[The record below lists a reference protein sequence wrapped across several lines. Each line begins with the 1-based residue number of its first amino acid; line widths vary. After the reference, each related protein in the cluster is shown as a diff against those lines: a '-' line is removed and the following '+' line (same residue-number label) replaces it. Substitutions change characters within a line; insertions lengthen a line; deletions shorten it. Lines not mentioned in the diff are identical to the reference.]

1 MKLLFVTLLFSLSCV
16 FVQAQELTVSGKV
29 SVEGSGK
36 ALPYVNIGIRKK
48 NIGTASDEKGN
59 FLLQLPEKYLRDTL
73 TFSAI
78 GYEEVSV
85 PVREL
90 SQEKNHHI
98 KLTEK
103 VNALQE
109 VVVKSRKMRTKKL
122 GVTGRFP
129 GVWGNPQR
137 KDGKDVYEFANFI
150 KVNDKPTEVL
160 SVHFYLVSSKLDS
173 ALFRINFYEN
183 NNGLPGDRIVEK
195 SIVQKL
201 SAKDGWVSIDLKK
214 YDIYLTDDFFFGV
227 EYLPAEGADRLAV
240 SLGGKL
246 GGRVYS
252 RQASLGGWDTFVGGS
267 LSSYLT
273 ARQ

>member
-1 MKLLFVTLLFSLSCV
+1 MRILVTALLCFFAFTLV
-16 FVQAQELTVSGKV
+16 KAQELPLSGV
-29 SVEGSGK
+29 VTAERNGK
-36 ALPYVNIGIRKK
+36 PLAYVNIGIRKK
-48 NIGTASDEKGN
+48 NLGTASGAKGE
-59 FLLQLPEKYLRDTL
+59 FVLKLPKEHLQDTL

-78 GYEEVSV
+78 GYQELSV
-85 PVREL
+85 PVRDL
-90 SQEKNHHI
+90 IKTQPLQI

-109 VVVKSRKMRTKKL
+109 VVVKSRKMKIKKL
-122 GVTGRFP
+122 GVTGRLP
-129 GVWGNPQR
+129 GVWGNPEN

-150 KVNDKPTEVL
+150 NTKDKPTEVL
-160 SVHFYLVSSKLDS
+160 SVHFYLISSKLDS
-173 ALFRINFYEN
+173 AFFRINFYKN
-183 NNGLPGDRIVEK
+183 NNGLPGERIVEK
-195 SIVQKL
+195 SIVHPL
-201 SAKDGWVSIDLKK
+201 STKEGWVSIDLKK

-252 RQASLGGWDTFVGGS
+252 RQASLGDWGTFVGAS